1 MVLLDLVTADRPARN
16 ANGNSDHTRLT
27 RPRGG
32 VDPVVERQHAA
43 ETMAKV
49 VVSVAVSSK
58 DVVEAEWGGVLR
70 AALSLSS
77 ARPGVK
83 KIGLLLT
90 DRLDPRRRHECFLM
104 TAVRGADVV
113 LTSDCLG
120 RTEEV
125 ARAAMNDPAGAEKL
139 RTAAERFLLHS
150 AGRFAEAGAPARESR
165 PGTVAVTSGK

>member
-1 MVLLDLVTADRPARN
+1 MLLLDLVTADRPARKSS
-16 ANGNSDHTRLT
+16 ANSDRTRLS

-32 VDPVVERQHAA
+32 VDAAVERQHAV
-43 ETMAKV
+43 ETLAKV

-83 KIGLLLT
+83 KMGLLLT
-90 DRLDPRRRHECFLM
+90 DRLDPRRRLECFLM

-120 RTEEV
+120 RTDEV
-125 ARAAMNDPAGAEKL
+125 ARAAMNDPAAAEKL
-139 RTAAERFLLHS
+139 RTAAERFLIHA
-150 AGRFAEAGAPARESR
+150 AGRFAGAGATPRESK
-165 PGTVAVTSGK
+165 PGTVAITPAR